1 MVSEV
6 QLWTVNFVFTSELLY
21 RGHALSEQSLINGD
35 SLWSRRPDARM
46 LSIVAIVLECQG
58 KVPTAKTSLPF
69 APTLISE
76 GPGRTV
82 SYLRFLFS
90 FNFILLFLETGSHL
104 VSPTSFKLMAILRPQ
119 PPESWESR

>member
-46 LSIVAIVLECQG
+46 LSIVSIVLECQG
-58 KVPTAKTSLPF
+58 KVPMAKTSLPF

-82 SYLRFLFS
+82 SYLKLL
-90 FNFILLFLETGSHL
+90 FNFNLIFFFGDR
-104 VSPTSFKLMAILRPQ
+104 VSPCVPDELQAHGAS
-119 PPESWESR
+119 